1 MSTSSN
7 ITLRLGINGGTDL
20 PLTYEQ
26 LDNSFLELKNV
37 IDDYNAHIN
46 SENPHDAIFIY
57 YDNSS
62 STLISSN
69 IKDAL
74 DEIDDNTV
82 NIQSQMTGKLDIT
95 SFNDHI
101 ESTTA
106 HDAVDIS
113 YDKSNSTI
121 QQDNVNAAIDQLD
134 LNSINT
140 QNETTIKLND
150 INDSLDQLDLVKLD
164 AIDYNANDILSKV
177 KTVDGAGSGLDADT
191 VDGSQASELRAR
203 STHTGTQPASTVTG
217 LHAVAK
223 SGDYNDLKNKPEI
236 WKEITQADYDDLV
249 TYENV
254 LYIIVG

>member
-1 MSTSSN
+1 M
-7 ITLRLGINGGTDL
+7 
-20 PLTYEQ
+20 
-26 LDNSFLELKNV
+26 
-37 IDDYNAHIN
+37 
-46 SENPHDAIFIY
+46 
-57 YDNSS
+57 
-62 STLISSN
+62 
-69 IKDAL
+69 
-74 DEIDDNTV
+74 
-82 NIQSQMTGKLDIT
+82 
-95 SFNDHI
+95 
-101 ESTTA
+101 
-106 HDAVDIS
+106 
-113 YDKSNSTI
+113 
-121 QQDNVNAAIDQLD
+121 
-134 LNSINT
+134 
-140 QNETTIKLND
+140 
-150 INDSLDQLDLVKLD
+150 DQLDLVKLD